1 MSPTPSV
8 CRLAC
13 RSRSNIWGGDEAV
26 SDVLVIGA
34 GGHARCVVDTLTAA
48 GHRVVGVVG
57 REMSASNVL
66 GVPVVGTDDDL
77 ARLKS
82 TVTSNA
88 ALGIGS
94 VGSTAARR
102 RAAVLAIEAGLGFEA
117 VVHPAATVS
126 PFASVGRGAYIAAG
140 AIVGPGV
147 RLGEFSIVNSGAVV
161 DHDCEIGAFAHV
173 APGAVLAGDVRVGDD
188 AHIGAGAS
196 VIQGLMVG
204 ARSLVGA
211 GSVVTKDIRADV
223 VAFGN
228 PCRVKRG

>member
-1 MSPTPSV
+1 
-8 CRLAC
+8 
-13 RSRSNIWGGDEAV
+13 V
-26 SDVLVIGA
+26 SDILVIGA
-34 GGHARCVVDTLTAA
+34 GGHARCVADTLTAA
-48 GHRVVGVVG
+48 GHRVVGVVDL
-57 REMSASNVL
+57 EMSANDVL
-66 GVPVVGTDDDL
+66 GAPVVGTDDDL
-77 ARLKS
+77 AHLRA

-94 VGSTAARR
+94 VGNTAARR
-102 RAAVLAIEAGLGFEA
+102 RAAVLAIEAGLDFEA

-126 PFASVGRGAYIAAG
+126 PFASVGMGAYIAAG

-147 RLGEFSIVNSGAVV
+147 HLGDFCIVNSGAVV
-161 DHDCEIGAFAHV
+161 DHDCEVGAFAHV
-173 APGAVLAGDVRVGDD
+173 APGAILSGDVRVGDD

-196 VIQGLMVG
+196 VIQGLTVG

-211 GSVVTKDIRADV
+211 GSVVTEDIRADV